1 MALSSLVP
9 QTVSSISLLA
19 KSTITGLQ
27 IWSLYGL
34 LLTIEASGFSYV
46 SHVQVLEF
54 VFTLYCSKGGI
65 IVSIIVSLYTSKDGF
80 SLTLL
85 YSFQSCLLL
94 PFSLCLKQWSILV
107 TETCAD
113 AWESAPLLIYCW
125 WFDNFDHIKEG
136 LGVDCALHW

>member
-54 VFTLYCSKGGI
+54 VHFILFKMWDNCIHHSQ
-65 IVSIIVSLYTSKDGF
+65 SIYFQRWLFINFVIFISVVFITSLF
-80 SLTLL
+80 SLLNND
-85 YSFQSCLLL
+85 QS
-94 PFSLCLKQWSILV
+94 W
-107 TETCAD
+107 
-113 AWESAPLLIYCW
+113 
-125 WFDNFDHIKEG
+125 
-136 LGVDCALHW
+136 